1 MSYDDWLKRA
11 YLCVKEERKLMDSYN
26 KVMCSDIEIN
36 LSRSREHQ
44 IFAYMKTKAQISC
57 AVTAQLIC
65 AFVFTAWIVQLLF
78 FLNPK
83 FQASSLL
90 L

>member
-1 MSYDDWLKRA
+1 MCLPTGMGFADVGHFQLHTESQFAIQAAASENQQLA
-11 YLCVKEERKLMDSYN
+11 YA
-26 KVMCSDIEIN
+26 IP
-36 LSRSREHQ
+36 
-44 IFAYMKTKAQISC
+44 KAQISC
-57 AVTAQLIC
+57 AVTAQLIS
-65 AFVFTAWIVQLLF
+65 AFVFAEQIVQSLF